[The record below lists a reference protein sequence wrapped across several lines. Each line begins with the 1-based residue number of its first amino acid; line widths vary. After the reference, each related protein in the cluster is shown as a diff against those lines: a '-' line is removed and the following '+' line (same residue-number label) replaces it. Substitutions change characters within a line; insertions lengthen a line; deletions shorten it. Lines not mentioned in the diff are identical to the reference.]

1 MSESSKRNKAIR
13 ALRDKAHELMREYVE
28 FWTKHMRPCFLSKN
42 DPVLKA
48 MSETCESVAGLWENL
63 NPTGFLDP
71 PAPPKHRRPRK
82 YPDGEYRT
90 NSEAYHRE
98 AWNECCDEWEKYLKY
113 VRLDEW
119 PNEQGERKHE

>member
-63 NPTGFLDP
+63 NPTGFLNP
-71 PAPPKHRRPRK
+71 PAPPKPRRPVKKNTPYVDPGYVACTPHLARNE
-82 YPDGEYRT
+82 GWNEG
-90 NSEAYHRE
+90 
-98 AWNECCDEWEKYLKY
+98 WNECCDAHDKW
-113 VRLDEW
+113 LDE
-119 PNEQGERKHE
+119 QGIGK